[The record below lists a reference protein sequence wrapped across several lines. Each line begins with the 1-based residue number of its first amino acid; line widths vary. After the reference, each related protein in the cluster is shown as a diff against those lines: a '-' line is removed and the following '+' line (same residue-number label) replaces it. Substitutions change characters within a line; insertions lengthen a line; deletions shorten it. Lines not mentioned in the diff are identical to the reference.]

1 LVLSEAERQK
11 VLTLKELDSEEEEA
25 KQEIVKAR
33 QLAAPEVAD
42 EGEEAEADENASE
55 GDEEEGEASPTNRK
69 RRKSSAAVSKVE
81 DVHHKKAQLKKTHSK
96 PQIIKVEEEEEKLLE
111 RLEKIEDPT
120 FVPGKAVNVAHRG
133 ARRQAAKRSASKVPP
148 FPSFFFLFLLTLLL
162 RP

>member
-1 LVLSEAERQK
+1 M
-11 VLTLKELDSEEEEA
+11 LTLKELDSEEEEA

-42 EGEEAEADENASE
+42 EGEEAEADETASE

-69 RRKSSAAVSKVE
+69 RRRKKSAAVSKVE
-81 DVHHKKAQLKKTHSK
+81 DVHQKKAQLKKTHSK